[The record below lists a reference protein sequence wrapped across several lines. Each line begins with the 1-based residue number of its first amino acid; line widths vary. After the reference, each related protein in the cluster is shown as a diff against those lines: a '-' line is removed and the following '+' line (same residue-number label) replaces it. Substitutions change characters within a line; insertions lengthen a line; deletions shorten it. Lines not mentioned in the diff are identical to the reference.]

1 MSLYI
6 RGCNPIWLFVDLV
19 GQILDDTYYISFLEN
34 TVPYMPQ
41 SIFQDPDGTIPWAN
55 PLEFYPNGTLPDNM
69 YFNEDLVYR
78 LEIRKGPLQSDPLI
92 YVINNYMVGTGGG
105 MTPTNLDILTADN
118 QISNPQFSVVNF
130 VTPPG
135 GSSPQVTFS
144 TAGTYNIAPGWQ
156 LVLVGTGTCTV
167 TQLILSGSQN
177 FIDNPPYA
185 LQVTSSTFSSC
196 QLIQTLKM
204 NGAIWSLG
212 AVGMSVLI
220 NAVVNS
226 AMVTLIYQPSTG
238 PGTQIASGII
248 PTTGF
253 APFGGFTNLNNPS
266 PNIYSPGNPSTN
278 TDLSTVAY
286 VQIIINLPGSGE
298 VQISNIQLMGQDD
311 PLPDPLPFPSATIP
325 EYQQQTNERELDH
338 LAHYYDPQLAYKPIP
353 SYLVGWDFP
362 LNPAQFGSTVGPI
375 TAGFANNSF
384 YALDQTIVFQS
395 TDASVTASQIS
406 DGSLRLTAGATTQ
419 MAIIQ
424 YLPQAQARKILNDF
438 IAVNI
443 SAKSQVNSGSGIV
456 ATVSLWYTKGS
467 LPSTIGSSLSLIST
481 LGTNGKPTAFNGT
494 WFEVKRQNLQ
504 DATFTIGATVSSNPN
519 YPDFNFNG
527 WNLNLTT
534 PSDIDL
540 ATYFAIVIGTASVAN
555 TYTINFNS
563 IGLMSGMIATR
574 PAPKTQDEV
583 LRECQYYYEM
593 SYPLGNVP
601 GIAVTTSGMVC
612 LTNPLSSNSGPL
624 LDLYKCSFGFL
635 FKTIKNAI
643 PTTLTFYS
651 PDSATP
657 GTIQLA
663 VWNGTAYNTP
673 STGTNPSD
681 VSSTQWNQI
690 GLSTYGVKLQPA
702 NSTKVIEFSGVTQ
715 GSEQGEINFHYVS
728 DSRLGQ

>member
-1 MSLYI
+1 MSNFI
-6 RGCNPIWLFVDLV
+6 RGANPIWYFVDLV
-19 GQILDDTYYISFLEN
+19 GIQLDDTYYISFLEN

-311 PLPDPLPFPSATIP
+311 PLPDPLPFPSTTIP

-362 LNPAQFGSTVGPI
+362 LNPAQLGTSFSGVSG
-375 TAGFANNSF
+375 ANTSF
-384 YALDQTIVFQS
+384 YTWDQTIVFQS
-395 TDASVTASQIS
+395 VTSGISVSKAANGGLT
-406 DGSLRLTAGATTQ
+406 LTAASTTQ
-419 MAIIQ
+419 AAIIQ
-424 YLPQAQARKILNDF
+424 YLPAQQALKILND
-438 IAVNI
+438 IISVNLNASSSTNIGVTI
-443 SAKSQVNSGSGIV
+443 S
-456 ATVSLWYTKGS
+456 LFYTTGS
-467 LPSTIGSSLSLIST
+467 LPSTIASGQSIVNTLDANGHPATFYPSSGWTEILPI
-481 LGTNGKPTAFNGT
+481 NGENAYCTVSANQDYKFNGF
-494 WFEVKRQNLQ
+494 WKNAAVN
-504 DATFTIGATVSSNPN
+504 N
-519 YPDFNFNG
+519 
-527 WNLNLTT
+527 
-534 PSDIDL
+534 
-540 ATYFAIVIGTASVAN
+540 ATYFAIVIGTASIVATN
-555 TYTINFNS
+555 TITFNS
-563 IGLMSGMIATR
+563 VGLMNGALGTR
-574 PAPKTQDEV
+574 PAPKTPDEV
-583 LRECQYYYEM
+583 LRECQYYYEQ
-593 SYPLGNVP
+593 SYNPGTLPSTLTNTGIRFANCPLAAQVQSGFIAFYKNTFEVQFLQAKQS
-601 GIAVTTSGMVC
+601 IAVMTFISAAGTSANVSMGVYDG
-612 LTNPLSSNSGPL
+612 NP
-624 LDLYKCSFGFL
+624 FGHYPYGL
-635 FKTIKNAI
+635 VDVGIVNWTQLQISTHNTIYQPN
-643 PTTLTFYS
+643 
-651 PDSATP
+651 
-657 GTIQLA
+657 
-663 VWNGTAYNTP
+663 NNT
-673 STGTNPSD
+673 
-681 VSSTQWNQI
+681 
-690 GLSTYGVKLQPA
+690 
-702 NSTKVIEFSGVTQ
+702 VIHNFGAEDQ
-715 GSEQGEINFHYVS
+715 GSQQGIILYHYLA